1 MVRLLA
7 VVLILFAALYVY
19 IDGLLTKRSKELS
32 EQPRVNVIERA
43 KSVEPLVLQHPQEL
57 EKQLQRMEG
66 R

>member
-1 MVRLLA
+1 VVRLVA
-7 VVLILFAALYVY
+7 VVLILFAVAYVY
-19 IDGLLTKRSKELS
+19 LDGLMAKRSKELG